1 MPVMEPSVTRDDSGV
16 IRVEFIS
23 DGRRP
28 SLLGSAVFEALRSLT
43 DEAMADPPEGI
54 IISGPEGGDFSAG
67 VDLDDMAEVGSKGE
81 AFEMTREIQ
90 LLFQRI
96 ADLPCPVIAAIEGR
110 CIGGGTELALACN
123 ARIAADTP
131 STSLTLPEILL
142 GIIPGLG
149 GSQRLPR
156 LVGQQQALNMI
167 LTSRP
172 VPARQAFEQGLVDRL
187 VEPDL
192 LREEALR
199 MILDLREGRSARLS
213 RLPRRNLTD
222 WMLER
227 TRRGRKMVRE
237 RYLRVVRRRTGG
249 NLPAPELAIE
259 AVGLAADGLPLLEGL
274 EREAD
279 MVAGLMAGEVHPH
292 LVRLLRCR
300 QAMRRPRGTRSGEG
314 TPVDLTADLTLPDEL
329 KSSLRNLLKAP
340 TPVEPSTLTLDV
352 PPLTLPGGYGL
363 LRRLPTIVPPATFE
377 VVWIESEMTDEPAP
391 DLFQDISRRLVS
403 EAGGNPVYC
412 RASAPSPGLSLLR
425 VYLAEGERLAAAGWD
440 REEIDEILE
449 EWGMARGP
457 IALSR
462 QLGEAWDPARSL
474 PLSDRAPV
482 ETGTTGPQT
491 SERLIDE
498 VVAALIL
505 EMSRMW
511 RVVDEPV
518 AEGWQILDVFVLGGP
533 AFRGGIIGAAR
544 RFGSDQ
550 LRAALLDLRQRYGDR
565 YPTDF
570 PTDSGPFL
578 SVPGA

>member
-1 MPVMEPSVTRDDSGV
+1 MEPSVTRDETGV
-16 IRVEFIS
+16 IRIEFVS
-23 DGRRP
+23 EGRRP
-28 SLLGSAVFEALRSLT
+28 PLLGPVVFEALRNLA
-43 DEAMADPPEGI
+43 DEAMADPPTGI

-67 VDLDDMAEVGSKGE
+67 INLDDMTEVGSKGE
-81 AFEMTREIQ
+81 AYEVTRELQ

-110 CIGGGTELALACN
+110 CIGGGTELAVACD

-131 STSLTLPEILL
+131 ATTLTLPEILL

-156 LVGQQQALNMI
+156 LVGQQHALNMI

-187 VEPDL
+187 VEPDR

-199 MILDLREGRSARLS
+199 TILDLKEGRSARLS

-249 NLPAPELAIE
+249 HLPAPELAIQ
-259 AVGLAADGLPLLEGL
+259 AVGLAADGLPLPEGL

-292 LVRLLRCR
+292 LIRLLRSR
-300 QAMRRPRGTRSGEG
+300 QAMRRPRGTHPGESA
-314 TPVDLTADLTLPDEL
+314 PIDLTTDFTLPDEL
-329 KSSLRNLLKAP
+329 KLSVRNLLRTT
-340 TPVEPSTLTLDV
+340 TPEELPSPARTV
-352 PPLTLPGGYGL
+352 PSFTLPGGYGL
-363 LRRLPTIVPPATFE
+363 LRRLPLAVPPATVE
-377 VVWIESEMTDEPAP
+377 VAWIPSETSDEPAH
-391 DLFQDISRRLVS
+391 DLFQDLSRRLVS
-403 EAGGNPVYC
+403 EGGGNPVYC
-412 RASAPSPGLSLLR
+412 RESDPSPGLNLLK
-425 VYLAEGERLAAAGWD
+425 VYLAEGERLAAEGWD

-457 IALSR
+457 IALAR
-462 QLGEAWDPARSL
+462 QLGEKWNPAES
-474 PLSDRAPV
+474 PSFPNPV
-482 ETGTTGPQT
+482 PAETGTTGPEA

-498 VVAALIL
+498 VVAALVM
-505 EMSRMW
+505 EMSRTW

-518 AEGWQILDVFVLGGP
+518 EEGWLILDVFVLGGP

-544 RFGSDQ
+544 RLGPDR
-550 LRAALLDLRQRYGDR
+550 LKAILLDLEQRYGDR
-565 YPTDF
+565 YAADF
-570 PTDSGPFL
+570 PADSGPFL
-578 SVPGA
+578 